1 VSEQGPPKKRLGQH
15 FLKDPNTA
23 RIVASGIMEDDVVLE
38 VGSGRGYLTAFLAE
52 RASLVHAVELDPDLL
67 PSLGEAVRNR
77 DNVIVHE
84 GDALRFDYS
93 GLDPA
98 PNKLAANLPYN
109 IASPLVLRLLE
120 EVETLRMLRFMVQ
133 LEVARRMAAERGT
146 KDYAAYAV
154 LAQLLA
160 RVRIS
165 HRVPPTVFDPPP
177 RVHSA
182 VVEMERS
189 EPPDDYVGIKSLVLS
204 AFRSRRKRLVNNL
217 PEPARGP
224 APRVLES
231 LGYGRNARAE
241 ELAPEDFAALY
252 VALSWALCCGRYG
265 SGRSPRST
273 TRSTFSGF
281 ARTGTTRSVPSCRVF
296 RSLTRWSCGTP
307 QEVLISRWSLKR
319 WRSDRRSATLPTW
332 PGRRCRD

>member
-1 VSEQGPPKKRLGQH
+1 MSELGPPKKRFGQH

-23 RIVASGIMEDDVVLE
+23 RIVASGVTEDDVVLE
-38 VGSGRGYLTAFLAE
+38 IGPGRGFLTTFLAE
-52 RASLVHAVELDPDLL
+52 RAGLVHAVELDPDVL
-67 PSLGEAVRNR
+67 PSLRRAVGERENVR
-77 DNVIVHE
+77 IHE

-98 PNKLAANLPYN
+98 PNRLVANLPYN

-133 LEVARRMAAERGT
+133 LEVARRMAAERGS

-160 RVRIS
+160 RVSIA

-177 RVHSA
+177 RVDSA
-182 VVEMERS
+182 VVEMERR
-189 EPPDDYVGIKSLVLS
+189 EPPGDYVGIRRLVLG

-224 APRVLES
+224 APQVLES
-231 LGYGRNARAE
+231 LGYGPNVRAE

-252 VALSWALCCGRYG
+252 ASLSWAL
-265 SGRSPRST
+265 
-273 TRSTFSGF
+273 
-281 ARTGTTRSVPSCRVF
+281 
-296 RSLTRWSCGTP
+296 
-307 QEVLISRWSLKR
+307 
-319 WRSDRRSATLPTW
+319 
-332 PGRRCRD
+332 

>member
-1 VSEQGPPKKRLGQH
+1 MSELGPPKKRFGQH

-23 RIVASGIMEDDVVLE
+23 RIVASGVTEDDVVLE
-38 VGSGRGYLTAFLAE
+38 VGPGRGFLTAFLAE
-52 RASLVHAVELDPDLL
+52 RAGLVHAVELDPDVL
-67 PSLGEAVRNR
+67 PSLREAVGEK
-77 DNVIVHE
+77 DNVRIHE

-93 GLDPA
+93 DLDPA

-120 EVETLRMLRFMVQ
+120 EVETLRTLRFMVQ
-133 LEVARRMAAERGT
+133 LEVARRMAAERGS

-160 RVRIS
+160 RVSIS

-182 VVEMERS
+182 VVEMERR
-189 EPPDDYVGIKSLVLS
+189 EPLNDYQGIKRVVLS

-231 LGYGRNARAE
+231 LGYGPNARAE
-241 ELAPEDFAALY
+241 ELAPEDFVALY
-252 VALSWALCCGRYG
+252 ASLSWAL
-265 SGRSPRST
+265 
-273 TRSTFSGF
+273 
-281 ARTGTTRSVPSCRVF
+281 
-296 RSLTRWSCGTP
+296 
-307 QEVLISRWSLKR
+307 
-319 WRSDRRSATLPTW
+319 
-332 PGRRCRD
+332 

>member
-1 VSEQGPPKKRLGQH
+1 VSEQGQPKKRFGQH

-23 RIVASGIMEDDVVLE
+23 RIVASGVTKDDVVFE
-38 VGSGRGYLTAFLAE
+38 VGPGRGFLTAFLAE
-52 RASLVHAVELDPDLL
+52 RAGLVHAVELDPDVL
-67 PSLGEAVRNR
+67 PSLREAVGERN
-77 DNVIVHE
+77 NVRIHE

-93 GLDPA
+93 DLDPA

-120 EVETLRMLRFMVQ
+120 EVETLQTLRFMVQ
-133 LEVARRMAAERGT
+133 LEVARRMAAERGS
-146 KDYAAYAV
+146 KDYAAYTV

-182 VVEMERS
+182 VVEMERR
-189 EPPDDYVGIKSLVLS
+189 EPPDDYRGIKRVVLG

-231 LGYGRNARAE
+231 LGHGPNVRAE

-252 VALSWALCCGRYG
+252 AALSWAL
-265 SGRSPRST
+265 
-273 TRSTFSGF
+273 
-281 ARTGTTRSVPSCRVF
+281 
-296 RSLTRWSCGTP
+296 
-307 QEVLISRWSLKR
+307 
-319 WRSDRRSATLPTW
+319 
-332 PGRRCRD
+332 

>member
-1 VSEQGPPKKRLGQH
+1 VSELGPPKKRFGQH

-23 RIVASGIMEDDVVLE
+23 RIVASGVIEDDVVLE
-38 VGSGRGYLTAFLAE
+38 VGPGRGFLTAFLAD
-52 RASLVHAVELDPDLL
+52 RAGLVHAVELDPDVL
-67 PSLGEAVRNR
+67 PSLREAVGER
-77 DNVIVHE
+77 DNVRIHE

-93 GLDPA
+93 GLEPA

-120 EVETLRMLRFMVQ
+120 EVETLRTLRFMVQ
-133 LEVARRMAAERGT
+133 LEVARRMATERGS

-160 RVRIS
+160 RVSIS

-182 VVEMERS
+182 VVEMERR
-189 EPPDDYVGIKSLVLS
+189 EPLNDYQGIKRVVLS

-217 PEPARGP
+217 PEPARGQ

-231 LGYGRNARAE
+231 LGYGPNARAE

-252 VALSWALCCGRYG
+252 ASLSWAL
-265 SGRSPRST
+265 
-273 TRSTFSGF
+273 
-281 ARTGTTRSVPSCRVF
+281 
-296 RSLTRWSCGTP
+296 
-307 QEVLISRWSLKR
+307 
-319 WRSDRRSATLPTW
+319 
-332 PGRRCRD
+332 

>member
-1 VSEQGPPKKRLGQH
+1 VSDQGPPKKRFGQH

-23 RIVASGIMEDDVVLE
+23 RIVASGVTEDDVVLE
-38 VGSGRGYLTAFLAE
+38 VGPGRGFLTALLVE
-52 RASLVHAVELDPDLL
+52 RANLVHAVELDPDVL
-67 PSLGEAVRNR
+67 PSLREAVGER
-77 DNVIVHE
+77 DNVRIHE

-120 EVETLRMLRFMVQ
+120 EVETLRTLRFMVQ
-133 LEVARRMAAERGT
+133 LEVARRMAAERGS

-160 RVRIS
+160 RVSIS

-182 VVEMERS
+182 VVEMKRR
-189 EPPDDYVGIKSLVLS
+189 EPLNDYQGIKRVVLS

-224 APRVLES
+224 APRVLDS
-231 LGYGRNARAE
+231 LGYGPNARAE
-241 ELAPEDFAALY
+241 ELAPEDFVALY
-252 VALSWALCCGRYG
+252 ASLSWAL
-265 SGRSPRST
+265 
-273 TRSTFSGF
+273 
-281 ARTGTTRSVPSCRVF
+281 
-296 RSLTRWSCGTP
+296 
-307 QEVLISRWSLKR
+307 
-319 WRSDRRSATLPTW
+319 
-332 PGRRCRD
+332 

>member
-1 VSEQGPPKKRLGQH
+1 MSDLGPPKKRFGQH

-23 RIVASGIMEDDVVLE
+23 RIVVSGVTKDDVVLE
-38 VGSGRGYLTAFLAE
+38 VGPGRGFLTAFLAE
-52 RASLVHAVELDPDLL
+52 RAGLVHAVELDPDVL
-67 PSLGEAVRNR
+67 PSLSEAVGEK
-77 DNVIVHE
+77 DNVRIHE

-98 PNKLAANLPYN
+98 PNRLAANLPYN

-120 EVETLRMLRFMVQ
+120 EVETLRTLRFMVQ

-160 RVRIS
+160 WVRIS

-177 RVHSA
+177 RVQSA
-182 VVEMERS
+182 VVEMERR
-189 EPPDDYVGIKSLVLS
+189 EPPDDYAGVRRLVLG

-231 LGYGRNARAE
+231 LGYGPNARAE

-252 VALSWALCCGRYG
+252 ASLSWAL
-265 SGRSPRST
+265 
-273 TRSTFSGF
+273 
-281 ARTGTTRSVPSCRVF
+281 
-296 RSLTRWSCGTP
+296 
-307 QEVLISRWSLKR
+307 
-319 WRSDRRSATLPTW
+319 
-332 PGRRCRD
+332 

>member
-1 VSEQGPPKKRLGQH
+1 MSDLGPPKKRFGQH

-23 RIVASGIMEDDVVLE
+23 RIVASGVTKDDVVLE
-38 VGSGRGYLTAFLAE
+38 VGPGRGFLTAFLAE
-52 RASLVHAVELDPDLL
+52 RAGLVHAVELDPDVL
-67 PSLGEAVRNR
+67 PSLSEAVGEK
-77 DNVIVHE
+77 DNVRIHE

-98 PNKLAANLPYN
+98 PNRLAANLPYN

-120 EVETLRMLRFMVQ
+120 EVETLRTLRFMVQ

-160 RVRIS
+160 WVRIS

-177 RVHSA
+177 RVQSA
-182 VVEMERS
+182 VVEMERR
-189 EPPDDYVGIKSLVLS
+189 EPPDDYAGVRRLVLG

-231 LGYGRNARAE
+231 LGYGPNARAE

-252 VALSWALCCGRYG
+252 ASLSWAL
-265 SGRSPRST
+265 
-273 TRSTFSGF
+273 
-281 ARTGTTRSVPSCRVF
+281 
-296 RSLTRWSCGTP
+296 
-307 QEVLISRWSLKR
+307 
-319 WRSDRRSATLPTW
+319 
-332 PGRRCRD
+332 

>member
-1 VSEQGPPKKRLGQH
+1 VSDQGPPKKRFGQH

-23 RIVASGIMEDDVVLE
+23 RIVASGVTEDDVVLE
-38 VGSGRGYLTAFLAE
+38 VGPGRGFLTALLVE
-52 RASLVHAVELDPDLL
+52 RANLVHAVELDPDVL
-67 PSLGEAVRNR
+67 PSLREAVGER
-77 DNVIVHE
+77 DNVRIHE

-120 EVETLRMLRFMVQ
+120 EVETLRTLRFMVQ
-133 LEVARRMAAERGT
+133 LEVARRMAAERGS

-160 RVRIS
+160 RVSIS

-182 VVEMERS
+182 VVEMERR
-189 EPPDDYVGIKSLVLS
+189 EPLNDYQGIKRVVLS

-224 APRVLES
+224 APRVLDS
-231 LGYGRNARAE
+231 LGYGPNARAE
-241 ELAPEDFAALY
+241 ELAPEDFVALY
-252 VALSWALCCGRYG
+252 ASLSWAL
-265 SGRSPRST
+265 
-273 TRSTFSGF
+273 
-281 ARTGTTRSVPSCRVF
+281 
-296 RSLTRWSCGTP
+296 
-307 QEVLISRWSLKR
+307 
-319 WRSDRRSATLPTW
+319 
-332 PGRRCRD
+332 